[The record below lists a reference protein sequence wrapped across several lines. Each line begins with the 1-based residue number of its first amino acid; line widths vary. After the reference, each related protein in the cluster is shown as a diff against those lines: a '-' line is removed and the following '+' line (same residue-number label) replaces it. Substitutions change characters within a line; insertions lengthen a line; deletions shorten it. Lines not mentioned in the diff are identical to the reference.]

1 MRTGKRVNHL
11 IFCAVF
17 VGTLLWPQLQ
27 STTADTLP
35 FLEPVDVFTRAVDVV
50 QSMPLLNV
58 DSQVTHNLYFRAPG
72 ATSWQVVPLPADL
85 GKFSTDTSVLRS
97 DGTYLLGDSYP
108 LALEWQ
114 RTSEVWLFDPKTAQI
129 AHPASQCGMV
139 QALAGE
145 GKWVVYQPPGDQSH
159 YFCSTEN
166 GKLSAPLPSNVPIAG
181 YCSTDFRENYQPWV
195 SPDASHVIIP
205 ICGDTSPILLYAYEP
220 AKNVFTFL
228 GATPSASDDL
238 SLSSPPFL

>member
-72 ATSWQVVPLPADL
+72 AKA
-85 GKFSTDTSVLRS
+85 
-97 DGTYLLGDSYP
+97 
-108 LALEWQ
+108 
-114 RTSEVWLFDPKTAQI
+114 
-129 AHPASQCGMV
+129 
-139 QALAGE
+139 
-145 GKWVVYQPPGDQSH
+145 
-159 YFCSTEN
+159 
-166 GKLSAPLPSNVPIAG
+166 GKLSRSLRIWVNFPLIRRCFVPMARICWETAPPWRWSGSEPARSG
-181 YCSTDFRENYQPWV
+181 CSTQR
-195 SPDASHVIIP
+195 
-205 ICGDTSPILLYAYEP
+205 
-220 AKNVFTFL
+220 
-228 GATPSASDDL
+228 
-238 SLSSPPFL
+238 